1 MATMNKPPLSKD
13 HVQRVIDEKIAA
25 IVEMEIAHEGN
36 IKKKEKKK
44 KKNEK
49 DS

>member
-13 HVQRVIDEKIAA
+13 QVQRVIDEKIAA
-25 IVEMEIAHEGN
+25 IVEMEIAREGN

-44 KKNEK
+44 NEK

>member
-1 MATMNKPPLSKD
+1 MNKPPLSKD
-13 HVQRVIDEKIAA
+13 QVQRVIDEKIAA
-25 IVEMEIAHEGN
+25 IVEMEIAHEEN

-44 KKNEK
+44 NEK

>member
-13 HVQRVIDEKIAA
+13 QVQRVIDEKITA

-44 KKNEK
+44 NEK

>member
-13 HVQRVIDEKIAA
+13 QVQRVIDEKIAA
-25 IVEMEIAHEGN
+25 IVEKEIAHEGN
-36 IKKKEKKK
+36 IKKKEK
-44 KKNEK
+44 NEK

>member
-1 MATMNKPPLSKD
+1 MATMNKPPLSKEQ
-13 HVQRVIDEKIAA
+13 VQRVIDEKIAA

-44 KKNEK
+44 NEK

>member
-44 KKNEK
+44 NEK

>member
-13 HVQRVIDEKIAA
+13 QVQRVIDEKIAA
-25 IVEMEIAHEGN
+25 IVEMEIANEGN

-44 KKNEK
+44 NEK